1 MSRKKD
7 NPFIEAKNQS
17 MADKSNESR
26 NSVTGY
32 METGNDAQIQAK
44 ARALRNNN
52 NRSTGETEMSKNF

>member
-7 NPFIEAKNQS
+7 NPLIEAKNQS

-32 METGNDAQIQAK
+32 METGNDAQVQAK

>member
-7 NPFIEAKNQS
+7 NPFMKGKNQS
-17 MADKSNESR
+17 MADKSNESL

-32 METGNDAQIQAK
+32 METGNDAQVQAK

-52 NRSTGETEMSKNF
+52 NRSTGETEMSKNL

>member
-7 NPFIEAKNQS
+7 NPLIEAKNQS
-17 MADKSNESR
+17 MSDKSNESR